1 MAKRITTTITLS
13 PEAHQMLT
21 EVAQQQL
28 RSRSHAIEQLVR
40 EAYERSKQATHKAVT
55 IQGV

>member
-1 MAKRITTTITLS
+1 MVKRITTTITLS

-21 EVAQQQL
+21 EVAKQQL

-40 EAYERSKQATHKAVT
+40 EAYERTTQAQHKAIT

>member
-40 EAYERSKQATHKAVT
+40 EAHERSKQAQHKAIT

>member
-13 PEAHQMLT
+13 AEAHAMLT
-21 EVAQQQL
+21 DVAKQQL

-40 EAYERSKQATHKAVT
+40 EEHERNSKANHKAIT